1 MDTIPEDFVAS
12 SHNSAFTVLMILFAL
27 SLSLNVWLGAV
38 VRSNRLQAHSLTP
51 STRLVEAATGGQPRF
66 SSLRDLDGHPFA
78 LSPSHNRLIY
88 FFSPTCKWCEKNQ
101 ASIQNLAS
109 QIAPKY
115 DIIGIVQS
123 PDQMTQYIARHPH
136 PFKIVVDDDPYDMK
150 AMDFQGTPQTVL
162 IVDGRVTH
170 NWPGAFQGKVKES
183 IQNTLRV
190 SIPDMI
196 QNSK

>member
-1 MDTIPEDFVAS
+1 MDTTPEDIVAT

-38 VRSNRLQAHSLTP
+38 VRSNRLPVHSLTP
-51 STRLVEAATGGQPRF
+51 ATRMVEAATGGQPRF
-66 SSLRDLDGHPFA
+66 SSLRDLDGHPFG

-88 FFSPTCKWCEKNQ
+88 FFSPTCKWCDKNL

-115 DIIGIVQS
+115 DIVGIVQS
-123 PDQMTQYIARHPH
+123 PDSMAQYLARHPLQ
-136 PFKIVVDDDPYDMK
+136 FKVVVDDDPYDMK
-150 AMDFQGTPQTVL
+150 AMDFRGTPQTVL
-162 IVDGRVTH
+162 VVDGRVAH

-183 IQNTLRV
+183 IQNTLGV

-196 QNSK
+196 QSSK